1 MALDKGIKFGK
12 EKRKPYYDSRKF
24 DGTCRNHG
32 SCPVCES
39 NRTIA
44 NKRREVSAAEEEI
57 EDEYTIDDLGP
68 NWW

>member
-24 DGTCRNHG
+24 DSTCRNHG
-32 SCPVCES
+32 SCSVCES

>member
-32 SCPVCES
+32 SCSVCEG

-44 NKRREVSAAEEEI
+44 NKRREASAAEEEI